1 MIVIADGEMNQLP
14 NLIDWHQA
22 LFYAHSKLSLALSQ
36 YNPTRPTRPRGRV
49 ELELGG
55 KSETE
60 PLACFHFIPEVFFY
74 SPGCFFSNIPGETP
88 RISEPEVNEMTSML
102 IVGVCTFFLY
112 VPYTRSDS
120 FISEKDVTAEKK
132 SWSLSLSLLWG
143 VSPRQSVTYY
153 ILVLVHSYS
162 HTCAS
167 WLPVLQS

>member
-1 MIVIADGEMNQLP
+1 MMVFADGEMNQLP

-88 RISEPEVNEMTSML
+88 RISEPRVNKMTSIPPNAHCRSM
-102 IVGVCTFFLY
+102 Y
-112 VPYTRSDS
+112 VICVRAILEVTVSSPRKMWQQRRSH
-120 FISEKDVTAEKK
+120 EV
-132 SWSLSLSLLWG
+132 SLSHFYG
-143 VSPRQSVTYY
+143 ESV
-153 ILVLVHSYS
+153 LDKVL
-162 HTCAS
+162 HTGPGA
-167 WLPVLQS
+167 